1 MERIRI
7 GEQIAFLRREKGITQ
22 EELARHLG
30 VSNQAVSKWESGQN
44 CPDIQLL
51 PEIARLFQVSVDQLL
66 GYQGEKAEGDA
77 VLLMKRTMEGLP
89 EGEDGAWAWRAAAA
103 LHTLILSKVFLR
115 EKLVESSGWVTEEAV
130 EHAGKAEWGY
140 SNMTSPEVI
149 TIMRKGGVFF
159 AKPGPLQLS
168 NGDIRRIRDTLCPF
182 LEKDALRAAAALYQ
196 LTCRDEDSF
205 AGAGEVAAACE
216 MKEEQVEEILS
227 DTLAEFV
234 EENGEGYRLEGRY
247 QFVPA
252 LLSMFD
258 MH

>member
-1 MERIRI
+1 M
-7 GEQIAFLRREKGITQ
+7 RET
-22 EELARHLG
+22 
-30 VSNQAVSKWESGQN
+30 GQN

-77 VLLMKRTMEGLP
+77 VLMMKHTLEGLP
-89 EGEDGAWAWRAAAA
+89 EGKDGAWTWRAAAA
-103 LHTLILSKVFLR
+103 LHTLILSQTFLR
-115 EKLVESSGWVTEEAV
+115 EQLVEASGWVTDEAV
-130 EHAGKAEWGY
+130 EHAEKAEWGY

-159 AKPGPLQLS
+159 TKPGPLQLS
-168 NGDIRRIRDTLCPF
+168 TGDIRRIRGTLRPF

-196 LTCRDEDSF
+196 LTCRDEERF

-216 MKEEQVEEILS
+216 MEAERVEEILS

-234 EENGEGYRLEGRY
+234 DKNREGYRLEGRY

-252 LLSMFD
+252 LLAMFD

>member
-66 GYQGEKAEGDA
+66 GYQGEKVEGDA
-77 VLLMKRTMEGLP
+77 VLLMKRTLEGLT

-103 LHTLILSKVFLR
+103 LHTLMLSKVFLR

-168 NGDIRRIRDTLCPF
+168 NGDIRRIRGTLCPF

-216 MKEEQVEEILS
+216 MKEEQVEEIFS